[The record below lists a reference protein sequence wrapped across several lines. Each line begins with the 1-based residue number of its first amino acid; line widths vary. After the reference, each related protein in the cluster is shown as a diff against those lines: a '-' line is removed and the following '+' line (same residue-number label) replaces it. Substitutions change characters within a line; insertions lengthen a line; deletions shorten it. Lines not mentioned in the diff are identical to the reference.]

1 MGFLLLWTEDLA
13 LWLLLAALSLAL
25 ASRVR
30 RRLLRWGILLIGIVL
45 PAAAITIV
53 TLLFGALE
61 SQPGLQVGLFVPL
74 LLLLLSLL
82 AGEIVLLIWG
92 LRRRADAPPLALHWS
107 PGMLSLLAAGAF
119 LAHLVTFSTLD
130 LAVRQQ
136 MDVLRAEARVQAQS
150 VAPLPVQ
157 NRDNAALLYQEAF
170 DGGLLDPKPA
180 AYETWLKGLSD
191 DTVEL
196 RLDDPEF
203 RAYLKQIAP
212 LLRLVRA
219 GTALP
224 GCDFGRDWNRPVTW
238 LSGAQNLRVL
248 ARDLALEA
256 RARAA
261 DGNVRGALA
270 NVLAI
275 HRLAGHAGAE
285 PPIISML
292 VAFALDAM
300 AAESLQ
306 QILSRDP
313 VTPDDLAV
321 LADWRPTPATRWL
334 QRALR
339 MEEAFGVMTFCQV
352 ADWRDMDA
360 IQEPLGLNGWPP
372 NISPVYRVF
381 LLIQD
386 LEMYRRFMVRWQEAA
401 TESFAQREALAKQLS
416 SRTTAGPMGI
426 MTRLLLPAL
435 GHVHQA
441 ASRNEAHQRL
451 CLAALA
457 CHRYRLRHGEFPAT
471 LESLLEDS
479 SFYVPRDPYDGRP
492 LRMARQGK
500 SLVLYCIGPDQQDDS
515 GTPVDETGLGPGDL
529 VFRLRDPA
537 DITADGELPADA
549 DHPE

>member
-1 MGFLLLWTEDLA
+1 MGFLLLWTEDLT
-13 LWLLLAALSLAL
+13 LWLLVAALTLAL
-25 ASRVR
+25 ASRAQW
-30 RRLLRWGILLIGIVL
+30 RLIRWGILLIGVGL
-45 PAAAITIV
+45 PVAAITIV

-92 LRRRADAPPLALHWS
+92 LRRRGEVPPRARNWS

-130 LAVRQQ
+130 LAIRQQ

-150 VAPLPVQ
+150 VSPLPVQ

-191 DTVEL
+191 DKVEL
-196 RLDDPEF
+196 RPDDPEF
-203 RAYLKQIAP
+203 RVYLKQIAP
-212 LLRLVRA
+212 LLRLAREA
-219 GTALP
+219 TTRP
-224 GCDFGRDWNRPVTW
+224 GCDFGRDWNRPATW

-261 DGNVRGALA
+261 DGDVRGALE

-275 HRLAGHAGAE
+275 HRLAGHAGEE

-292 VAFALDAM
+292 VSFALDTM

-306 QILSRDP
+306 QILSRYS

-321 LADWRPTPATRWL
+321 LADWRPTPATRRL

-386 LEMYRRFMVRWQEAA
+386 LEIYRRFMVRWQQGA
-401 TESFAQREALAKQLS
+401 TESFAQREALAKQLT
-416 SRTTAGPMGI
+416 SRTTPGPMGI

-441 ASRNEAHQRL
+441 TSRNEAHQRL

-457 CHRYRLRHGEFPAT
+457 CHRYRLQHGEFPP
-471 LESLLEDS
+471 SLDALREDPD
-479 SFYVPRDPYDGRP
+479 FYVPRDPYDGQP
-492 LRMARQGK
+492 LRVTRQGK
-500 SLVLYCIGPDQQDDS
+500 MLVLYCIGPDQKDDL
-515 GTPVDETGLGPGDL
+515 GTPVVDGQGPGDIL
-529 VFRLRDPA
+529 FRLQAPSA
-537 DITADGELPADA
+537 TPGSNQPADA
-549 DHPE
+549 NQPEPR

>member
-1 MGFLLLWTEDLA
+1 MGFLLLWTEDLT
-13 LWLLLAALSLAL
+13 LWLLVAALTLAL
-25 ASRVR
+25 ASRIR
-30 RRLLRWGILLIGIVL
+30 RRLVRWGILLLGIGV
-45 PAAAITIV
+45 PVAAIWGV
-53 TLLFGALE
+53 TLLLGALE
-61 SQPGLQVGLFVPL
+61 AQPNLQIGLMLPML
-74 LLLLLSLL
+74 MLLLSLL
-82 AGEIVLLIWG
+82 VGETGLLIWG
-92 LRRRADAPPLALHWS
+92 LRRRGDAPPHARNWS
-107 PGMLSLLAAGAF
+107 PGMLSLMAAGAF

-180 AYETWLKGLSD
+180 AYEAWLTALSD
-191 DTVEL
+191 DKQEFRT
-196 RLDDPEF
+196 DDPAF
-203 RAYLKQIAP
+203 RDYLKQIAP
-212 LLRLVRA
+212 LLLLVRA
-219 GTALP
+219 GTTLP
-224 GCDFGRDWNRPVTW
+224 GCDFGRDWNRPATW

-256 RARAA
+256 RAFAA
-261 DGNVRGALA
+261 DGNVRGALE

-275 HRLAGHAGAE
+275 HRLAGHAGEE

-313 VTPDDLAV
+313 ITPDDLAV

-386 LEMYRRFMVRWQEAA
+386 LETYRRFMVRWQEAA
-401 TESFAQREALAKQLS
+401 TKSFAQREALAKQLS
-416 SRTTAGPMGI
+416 SRTTSGPMGI

-457 CHRYRLRHGEFPAT
+457 CHRYRLQHGEFPPNLDA
-471 LESLLEDS
+471 LREVPN
-479 SFYVPRDPYDGRP
+479 FYVPRDPYDGQP
-492 LRMARQGK
+492 LRMTRQGK
-500 SLVLYCIGPDQQDDS
+500 LLVLYCIGPDQKDDL
-515 GTPVDETGLGPGDL
+515 GTPVVDGQGPGDI
-529 VFRLRDPA
+529 VFRLQAPSA
-537 DITADGELPADA
+537 TPGSNQPADA
-549 DHPE
+549 NQPEPR